1 MIQVRFEDSTMFR
14 WNTLAALLIVASS
27 HALADE
33 KPLAWRTDYDSARK
47 EAIDKGLP
55 LFVKV
60 FSDTCI
66 HCQRL
71 DAGPLRDPII
81 VELLKQRFVPLIID
95 GSRSPKLVEAL
106 RIQSYPTMIIATTDG
121 KIFAFL
127 EGYREAPAL
136 TDQLQRA
143 LAVETPDWMARDFK
157 ESAKAIGTGDYAKAI
172 PLLKAILEDGKD
184 RPVQTKSKSVLDEI
198 EQQASGRL
206 VRVTKLQD
214 QGQHAEAMD
223 LVTELLSRYPGT
235 KAAADGTKQLTSLAD
250 RPEMKA
256 NVRSRRAADLLAQ
269 AKEAFKVEKYSASL
283 ELCEIL
289 ETTYKDLSEG
299 KQGAELA
306 KDIRSSPEKLALA
319 CEVLNER
326 LATMYATLGDS
337 LLKKGQKELAAANF
351 EKAVR
356 AAPASLVARD
366 AQIKLT
372 GLSTKPQT
380 LTTEFQKP
388 EK

>member
-1 MIQVRFEDSTMFR
+1 MYR
-14 WNTLAALLIVASS
+14 WNTLAALLFVAGS
-27 HALADE
+27 HAIADE

-47 EAIDKGLP
+47 EATEKGLP

-60 FSDTCI
+60 SSESCV

-71 DAGPLRDPII
+71 DAGPLRDPAII
-81 VELLKQRFVPLIID
+81 ELLKQRFVPLLVD
-95 GSRSPKLVEAL
+95 GTKSPKLVEAL
-106 RIQSYPTMIIATTDG
+106 SIQAYPTMIIATTDG

-143 LAVETPDWMARDFK
+143 LAIETPDWMARDFQ
-157 ESAKAIGTGDYAKAI
+157 ESTKAIGNGDYAKAI
-172 PLLKAILEDGKD
+172 PLLKAILEDRKD
-184 RPVQTKSKSVLDEI
+184 RPVQTKAKFVLDEI
-198 EQQASGRL
+198 EQQAAGRL

-214 QGQHAEAMD
+214 QGQYAEAID

-235 KAAADGTKQLTSLAD
+235 KAATGGATELTSLAA
-250 RPEMKA
+250 RPEIKA

-269 AKEAFKVEKYSASL
+269 AREAFKGEKYGASL

-289 ETTYKDLSEG
+289 ESTYKDLSEG
-299 KQGAELA
+299 KQGTELA
-306 KDIRSSPEKLALA
+306 KDIRSSPEKLAQA

-326 LATMYATLGDS
+326 LATMYATLGDT

-356 AAPASLVARD
+356 AAPASLVARE

-372 GLSTKPQT
+372 GLSNKPQA

>member
-1 MIQVRFEDSTMFR
+1 MFR
-14 WNTLAALLIVASS
+14 WNTLAALLLVASS
-27 HALADE
+27 HAIAEE
-33 KPLAWRTDYDSARK
+33 KPLAWRTDYDVARK
-47 EAIDKGLP
+47 EATEKGLP

-60 FSDTCI
+60 FSDSCV

-71 DAGPLRDPII
+71 DAGPLRNPA
-81 VELLKQRFVPLIID
+81 VLELLSQRFVPLLID
-95 GSRSPKLVEAL
+95 GTKSPKLVEAL
-106 RIQSYPTMIIATTDG
+106 HIQAYPTMIIATTDG

-143 LAVETPDWMARDFK
+143 LAVETPDWMARDFQ
-157 ESAKAIGTGDYAKAI
+157 ESVKAIGNSDYAKAI

-184 RPVQTKSKSVLDEI
+184 RPVQTKAKSVLDEI
-198 EQQASGRL
+198 EQQAAGRL

-214 QGQHAEAMD
+214 QGQYAEAMD

-256 NVRSRRAADLLAQ
+256 NLRSRRAADLLAQ
-269 AKEAFKVEKYSASL
+269 AREAFKDEKYGSSL
-283 ELCEIL
+283 ELCKIL

-306 KDIRSSPEKLALA
+306 LDIRSSPEKLALA
-319 CEVLNER
+319 CEMLNER
-326 LATMYATLGDS
+326 LATMYSTLGDT
-337 LLKKGQKELAAANF
+337 LLKKGHKELAAANF

-356 AAPASLVARD
+356 SAPASLVARE

-372 GLSTKPQT
+372 GLSNKPQT